1 VENSNCI
8 AINDRRL
15 FNQSD
20 GILIIGHVDADY
32 TQYAPP
38 NSYVNVADFATIKE
52 LADYLLL
59 LDKNEA

>member
-1 VENSNCI
+1 M
-8 AINDRRL
+8 NDIVPVVY
-15 FNQSD
+15 
-20 GILIIGHVDADY
+20 GGVDY